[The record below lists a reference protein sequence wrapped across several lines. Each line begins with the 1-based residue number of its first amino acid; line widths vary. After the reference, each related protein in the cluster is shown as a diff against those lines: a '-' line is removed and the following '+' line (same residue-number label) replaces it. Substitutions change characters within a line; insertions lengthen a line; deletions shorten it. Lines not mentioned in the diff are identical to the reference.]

1 LGAFSSF
8 ALILACVGLYGVLSF
23 LVSQRTAEIGVRIA
37 LGANRSNILSNVVG
51 RGFGLSVAGI
61 AIGLI
66 VAAAITQLLQTLLF
80 GVSQRD
86 PFTFFPLAAIPLVVA
101 LAASLIPARRAMLV
115 DPMTAL
121 RSE

>member
-1 LGAFSSF
+1 M
-8 ALILACVGLYGVLSF
+8 
-23 LVSQRTAEIGVRIA
+23 SQRTAEIGVRIA

-66 VAAAITQLLQTLLF
+66 AAAALTRLLETLLF
-80 GVSQRD
+80 GVSAHD
-86 PFTFFPLAAIPLVVA
+86 PLTFISTAVITLIVA
-101 LAASLIPARRAMLV
+101 SAASLIPARRTMLV